1 MFSKYSIVCTCNSE
15 HILNYTYAYDLQVV
29 VCDNLCLPFRDES
42 FDAVLSIAVVHHFAT
57 VERRAMALREL
68 ARVTRIGGRLLLTV
82 WAMEHEGRN
91 FHSQVISSSI

>member
-1 MFSKYSIVCTCNSE
+1 MS
-15 HILNYTYAYDLQVV
+15 
-29 VCDNLCLPFRDES
+29 LPFRDES

-68 ARVTRIGGRLLLTV
+68 ARITRIGGRLLLTV

-91 FHSQVISSSI
+91 FHSQVYILYFLLIKYNQRNIQPSINKNICFRMF

>member
-1 MFSKYSIVCTCNSE
+1 MYVC
-15 HILNYTYAYDLQVV
+15 IRFLKVV

-91 FHSQVISSSI
+91 FHSQVKQLKQCCFKTISM